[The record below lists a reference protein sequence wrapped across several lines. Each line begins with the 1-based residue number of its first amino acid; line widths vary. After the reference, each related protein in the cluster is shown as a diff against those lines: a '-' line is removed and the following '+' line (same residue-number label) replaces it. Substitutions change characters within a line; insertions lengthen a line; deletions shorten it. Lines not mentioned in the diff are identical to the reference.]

1 MVVTFATGLIPTVTR
16 SATSSKSISS
26 IFVNLFKNKGV
37 QAGTGLA
44 AAGGGLFVLGGS
56 AKSVASDFG
65 IPPIII
71 GIVVIVMIFLL
82 IGRKR

>member
-1 MVVTFATGLIPTVTR
+1 MSLTVPVIQIARTN
-16 SATSSKSISS
+16 SKPISS
-26 IFVNLFKNKGV
+26 FFVNLFKNKGV

-56 AKSVASDFG
+56 AKNVASDFG

-71 GIVVIVMIFLL
+71 GIVVIVLVFLL

>member
-1 MVVTFATGLIPTVTR
+1 MSLTVPVIQIARTN
-16 SATSSKSISS
+16 SKSIGT
-26 IFVNLFKNKGV
+26 FFANLFKNKGV

>member
-1 MVVTFATGLIPTVTR
+1 MSSAFTIPVVQAVRTN
-16 SATSSKSISS
+16 SKSISS
-26 IFVNLFKNKGV
+26 FVTNLFKNKGV

-56 AKSVASDFG
+56 AKNVASEFQ

-71 GIVVIVMIFLL
+71 GVVVIVLVFLL